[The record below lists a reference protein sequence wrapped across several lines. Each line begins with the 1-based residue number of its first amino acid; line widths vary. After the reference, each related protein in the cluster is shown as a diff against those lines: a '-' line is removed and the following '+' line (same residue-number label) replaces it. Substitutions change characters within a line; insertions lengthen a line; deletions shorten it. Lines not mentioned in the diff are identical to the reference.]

1 MSTRGNVIIKYGNTK
16 VVFYRHHDNYIS
28 EGGYE
33 LATLIKHNVNAP
45 ALIKDMLTRQRGIYI
60 YDMDRPLY
68 KLCSALA
75 GDSEYTYTLT
85 FGGDYLS
92 QTLQIKVV
100 NHAYDAGDITIYS
113 KSGMVGA
120 VADDFYKYCS
130 KEHMKAFEKSYGRA
144 S

>member
-1 MSTRGNVIIKYGNTK
+1 MSTRGNVIVKYGTTE

-45 ALIKDMLTRQRGIYI
+45 ALIKDMMTRQRGIYI
-60 YDMDRPLY
+60 SDMDRPLY
-68 KLCSALA
+68 RLSSSLA

-85 FGGDYLS
+85 YGGDYLE
-92 QTLQIKVV
+92 QTLSIKVV
-100 NHAYDAGDITIYS
+100 NHNYDAADLTIYS

-120 VADDFYKYCS
+120 VANDFYEYCY
-130 KEHMKAFEKSYGRA
+130 KEHMKAFEKSYGRV

>member
-1 MSTRGNVIIKYGNTK
+1 MSTRGNIIIKYGATK

-60 YDMDRPLY
+60 HDMDRPLY

-92 QTLQIKVV
+92 QTLSIKVV
-100 NHAYDAGDITIYS
+100 NHTYDAGDLTIYS

-120 VADDFYKYCS
+120 VANDFYEYCY
-130 KEHMKAFEKSYGRA
+130 KEHMDAFKKSYARA

>member
-1 MSTRGNVIIKYGNTK
+1 MSTRGNVIIKHGATE

-45 ALIKDMLTRQRGIYI
+45 ALIKDMMTRQRGIYI
-60 YDMDRPLY
+60 SDMDRPLY
-68 KLCSALA
+68 RLSSALA
-75 GDSEYTYTLT
+75 GDSEYSYILTY
-85 FGGDYLS
+85 GGDYLE
-92 QTLQIKVV
+92 QTLSIKVV
-100 NHAYDAGDITIYS
+100 NHTYDAGDLTIYS

-120 VADDFYKYCS
+120 VADNFYEYCYD
-130 KEHMKAFEKSYGRA
+130 EHMKALRLSMARA